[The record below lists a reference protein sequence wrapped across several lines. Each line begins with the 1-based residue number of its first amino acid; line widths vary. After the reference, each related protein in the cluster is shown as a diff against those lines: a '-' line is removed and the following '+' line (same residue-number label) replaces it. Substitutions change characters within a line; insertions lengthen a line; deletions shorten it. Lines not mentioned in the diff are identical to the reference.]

1 MDREHNMVIVEVTGL
16 RETVEE
22 PEPSCSWLKWHVSCH
37 LQCGNGHE
45 LAGCIRQSGGN
56 MPR

>member
-16 RETVEE
+16 REAGQRL
-22 PEPSCSWLKWHVSCH
+22 LKSLSLLVAGY

-45 LAGCIRQSGGN
+45 VVGCIR
-56 MPR
+56 